1 MLLPLLLWRSV
12 IAVPLRVGFDVRDS
26 FGIILSDIVVD
37 SLFGVDCILTF
48 RTAFFDE
55 RLVSS

>member
-1 MLLPLLLWRSV
+1 MLLPLLLWHSV

>member
-1 MLLPLLLWRSV
+1 MLPLLLWRSV